1 MKRLTILTALISL
14 LLAGCGHYNYAVKR
28 DGSPVPYKNKYAD
41 NDGNQYEFYSTL
53 YKVNADAENRFS
65 DIVEIT
71 HLNDVYNSH
80 HGTPESTWRKSFL
93 SFNLSDESGV
103 ELIPESV
110 VLEHYSESGERIIP
124 SKVESTVSNCA
135 GRIGCNEYIVLHY
148 EKGMPE
154 KLVEKVSFKLIVNR
168 KEKTVSYTL
177 PLEYKYQYSFWDVMM
192 GV

>member
-1 MKRLTILTALISL
+1 M
-14 LLAGCGHYNYAVKR
+14 
-28 DGSPVPYKNKYAD
+28 
-41 NDGNQYEFYSTL
+41 
-53 YKVNADAENRFS
+53 
-65 DIVEIT
+65 
-71 HLNDVYNSH
+71 
-80 HGTPESTWRKSFL
+80 
-93 SFNLSDESGV
+93 
-103 ELIPESV
+103 
-110 VLEHYSESGERIIP
+110 P

>member
-1 MKRLTILTALISL
+1 MKRLTILTALASL

-28 DGSPVPYKNKYAD
+28 GGSPVPYKNKYAD

-53 YKVNADAENRFS
+53 YKVNADSRFS
-65 DIVEIT
+65 DLVEIT

-80 HGTPESTWRKSFL
+80 QGTPESTWRKSFL
-93 SFNLSDESGV
+93 SFNLSGESGV

-124 SKVESTVSNCA
+124 SKVESTVSKCA
-135 GRIGCNEYIVLHY
+135 GKVGLRESVVMHY

-154 KLVEKVSFKLIVNR
+154 KLLEKVSFKLIVNG